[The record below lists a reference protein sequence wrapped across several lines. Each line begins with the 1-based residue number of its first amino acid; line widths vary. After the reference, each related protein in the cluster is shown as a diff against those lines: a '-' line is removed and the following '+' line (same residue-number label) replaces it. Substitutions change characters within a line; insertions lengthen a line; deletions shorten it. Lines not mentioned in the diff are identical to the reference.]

1 MKEIK
6 TLNDKIKE
14 LEEKIDWFYSDD
26 FDLEEAVANYKV
38 AIKMAKDL
46 QEELAELKNEVEV
59 LAKDFSK

>member
-46 QEELAELKNEVEV
+46 QKELTELRNEVEV